1 MTKTEKDA
9 RKFRED
15 KKEII
20 NRLTAMIEAIRAAST
35 PATLDDLARARGDR
49 ETNLTAKLAGA
60 VLDYVHS
67 R

>member
-20 NRLTAMIEAIRAAST
+20 NSLTAMIEAIRAAST
-35 PATLDDLARARGDR
+35 PATLDDRARARGDR
-49 ETNLTAKLAGA
+49 SANLSAKLAGA

>member
-1 MTKTEKDA
+1 MTNEAKSD

-20 NRLTAMIEAIRAAST
+20 ERLSEMIEAVRAAST
-35 PATLDDLARARGDR
+35 PAALDYLARARGDR
-49 ETNLTAKLAGA
+49 ATNLSAKLAGA
-60 VLDYVHS
+60 VLDFVHS

>member
-1 MTKTEKDA
+1 MTKTEKSA
-9 RKFRED
+9 SKFLED

-20 NRLTAMIEAIRAAST
+20 SRLMVTICAVEDAET
-35 PATLDDLARARGDR
+35 PAALDYLARARGDR
-49 ETNLTAKLAGA
+49 ETNLSAKLAGA